1 MLRLEKQLAWPF
13 LAIAETILGYQ
24 FRTGS
29 RPVRHMAPD
38 ATKVHLSDRGFPEPV
53 VAVARRLR
61 GALDTNPL
69 SGSDPVPEHSNACG
83 GIVLGSALIAA
94 YSARLKA

>member
-1 MLRLEKQLAWPF
+1 
-13 LAIAETILGYQ
+13 
-24 FRTGS
+24 
-29 RPVRHMAPD
+29 MAPD

-61 GALDTNPL
+61 GASL

-83 GIVLGSALIAA
+83 GIVLGSVLIAA
-94 YSARLKA
+94 YSARLKAWLRTPAWRPASPRIQGD